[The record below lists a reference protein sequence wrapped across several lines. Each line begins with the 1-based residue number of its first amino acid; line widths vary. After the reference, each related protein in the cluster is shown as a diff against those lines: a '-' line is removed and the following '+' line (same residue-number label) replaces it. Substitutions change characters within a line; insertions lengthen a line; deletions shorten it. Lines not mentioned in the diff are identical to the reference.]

1 MMLLD
6 TKDVDHFDMND
17 FKKFR
22 HDLNFSLSDT
32 NKQDGAENL
41 IPRQMIPETNDKSK
55 NKRGPVKPHP
65 QSLQLNVAID
75 EDEYQKKKVDA
86 KQPYQGK
93 HSKKESP
100 KDRYTHPTAV
110 G

>member
-1 MMLLD
+1 MLLD

-55 NKRGPVKPHP
+55 NKRGHELPFHVAFTSRNELVKHKFT
-65 QSLQLNVAID
+65 IC
-75 EDEYQKKKVDA
+75 
-86 KQPYQGK
+86 
-93 HSKKESP
+93 
-100 KDRYTHPTAV
+100 KDRPFMLH
-110 G
+110 